1 MSDTTR
7 EIREAVAR
15 GWCHPANEHKVMDV
29 DLAEAIIA
37 EVEKALGCRVS
48 AASVTGDVT
57 AAPPPD
63 PGPCSC
69 DCHSCDDLPL
79 AVVMT
84 AGGPRCRG
92 CLPNGIVN
100 PSFGPPPTDDE
111 IRAIVAGKET
121 AMSDA
126 RQVCEA
132 CGGELTY
139 YGPGPVA
146 HVLPPTLC
154 HECAWAGIVWAARM
168 ARAGLVSDLGESY
181 PAFYG
186 PNPPATT
193 DAVFGP
199 PPVPESIT
207 LPMTPDRVMS
217 LEAGTDVVFDDG
229 PITITLRPTPPDAVA
244 GPT

>member
-15 GWCHPANEHKVMDV
+15 GWCHPANRHKVMDV
-29 DLAEAIIA
+29 DLAEAIVA
-37 EVEKALGCRVS
+37 EVEKALGYRAS

-92 CLPNGIVN
+92 CLPNGIVS

-111 IRAIVAGKET
+111 IRAIVAGV
-121 AMSDA
+121 D
-126 RQVCEA
+126 
-132 CGGELTY
+132 
-139 YGPGPVA
+139 
-146 HVLPPTLC
+146 PPT
-154 HECAWAGIVWAARM
+154 G
-168 ARAGLVSDLGESY
+168 GLPESY

-186 PNPPATT
+186 PDPPATT